1 MGRGSAGGCLISYLI
16 GITHI
21 DPIRWNLIF
30 ERFLLPERAG
40 LEPHDVTKMMDSVKS
55 REYIE
60 LTLENG
66 RTYKF
71 DIDSEM
77 IVKRD
82 GEEMIV
88 FADELQE
95 GDDIIFDNRD
105 LLFTLNEIE

>member
-1 MGRGSAGGCLISYLI
+1 M
-16 GITHI
+16 
-21 DPIRWNLIF
+21 
-30 ERFLLPERAG
+30 PERAG

>member
-1 MGRGSAGGCLISYLI
+1 
-16 GITHI
+16 
-21 DPIRWNLIF
+21 
-30 ERFLLPERAG
+30 
-40 LEPHDVTKMMDSVKS
+40 MDSVKS

-60 LTLENG
+60 LALENG